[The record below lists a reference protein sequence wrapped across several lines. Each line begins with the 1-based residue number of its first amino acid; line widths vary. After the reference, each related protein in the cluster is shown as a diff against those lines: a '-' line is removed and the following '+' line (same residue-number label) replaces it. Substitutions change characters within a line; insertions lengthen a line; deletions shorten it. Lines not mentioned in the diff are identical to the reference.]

1 MPSRTFIAKE
11 ISMPSSKASNDRLT
25 LLLGTNVAGN
35 WKLWLNLLQSHD
47 KPPTS
52 KELLLYQRAKK
63 MVSWDWNL
71 LLVKMLLRLLRT
83 KDLEYCINLVNEAV
97 AGVERIDSSFER
109 SSTVGK
115 MVSNSIACYRKIM
128 CERKNRWIQQTF
140 CCLILRNCHSHT
152 NHHLD
157 QLAAINI
164 EAKNLHQQI
173 KW

>member
-1 MPSRTFIAKE
+1 
-11 ISMPSSKASNDRLT
+11 MPSSKASNDRLT

-63 MVSWDWNL
+63 MVSWDWKL
-71 LLVKMLLRLLRT
+71 LLLKMLLRLLRT

-173 KW
+173 KL

>member
-1 MPSRTFIAKE
+1 MNSVKKIPSDI
-11 ISMPSSKASNDRLT
+11 
-25 LLLGTNVAGN
+25 
-35 WKLWLNLLQSHD
+35 
-47 KPPTS
+47 
-52 KELLLYQRAKK
+52 KELAGWISQNQKWSL
-63 MVSWDWNL
+63 
-71 LLVKMLLRLLRT
+71 KMLLGCCCLMTKLQEMRPYFLQMRKKSGFLRWYHSEDIVKIFEMTT

-152 NHHLD
+152 DHHLD